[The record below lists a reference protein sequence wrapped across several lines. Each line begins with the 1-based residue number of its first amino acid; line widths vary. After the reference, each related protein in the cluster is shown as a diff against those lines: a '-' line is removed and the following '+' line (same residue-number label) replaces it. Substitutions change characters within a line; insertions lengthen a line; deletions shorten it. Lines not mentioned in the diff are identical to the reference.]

1 MLDTG
6 EEHHVIL
13 HILHMA
19 KFINICIDTTPI
31 RKAYFTFFLTKMT
44 NFYVKYNSV

>member
-6 EEHHVIL
+6 EEHHV
-13 HILHMA
+13 ILHMA

-31 RKAYFTFFLTKMT
+31 RKAFFTFF
-44 NFYVKYNSV
+44 NENDQFFVN